1 LERSVDEFLRLTI
14 FGLVAAAVY
23 FVAASG
29 LVLTYTTSGIFNFGH
44 GALGMMAAF
53 VYWELRVHHHWPA
66 PLALVAVLGVLAPL
80 AGMLVERV
88 LIRNLRGASLA
99 TTLVVTVGLLA
110 GLIGLAHTIWKPA
123 SRNLEPFFGANR
135 FKVLGVYVTW
145 HQGITILIA
154 AAVAI
159 GLRVFLYRTRI
170 GIAMRAVV
178 DNGELA
184 SLNGT
189 RPNRVSSLSWALGT
203 SLAAL
208 AGILLAP
215 VLSLEVI
222 ALTLLVL
229 SAYAAAMV
237 GRLRSLPMTLLGA
250 VILGLLVQ
258 YVPSYLPKLFANDT
272 MPGWLTN
279 ISTALPMIML
289 FVVLLVLPGAQLR
302 GWHAR
307 PGAVIRIPG
316 LRASLVGGGLLVT
329 VAVVCSR
336 VLSARDI
343 PRVGLGLAMGLIV
356 LSLVPLTGW
365 AGQVSLCQLTLAGVG
380 ACAMAKLGA
389 HGEPLGLLAAM
400 LVTGAV
406 GALIALPALRL
417 QGLYLALSTLAFAVF
432 MDNMVFPRRDVFYS
446 GTIPVGRLD
455 LGFFSFDDDRSYFVL
470 LAIAFAVMAVVV
482 LALRRGPFGRRLAAM
497 RDSPAACATLGLD
510 LTRTKLAVFTLSAA
524 MAGLAG
530 ALYGGLKVTV
540 GSENF
545 TLEQGLPVLL
555 LAVVGGIATVSG
567 ALFGGMFFVLLTIVS
582 EEVKALSWVLVI
594 GPGLVG
600 VTLGRSPDG
609 AVPEIAARF
618 RALRA
623 GRGAGRT
630 DAVQPTREPE
640 LTTLG
645 IDRPF
650 DPSDL
655 ATIDRVL
662 DIEEVEPVGTAPG

>member
-1 LERSVDEFLRLTI
+1 MDEFLRLTI

-29 LVLTYTTSGIFNFGH
+29 LVLTYTTSGIFNFAH

-66 PLALVAVLGVLAPL
+66 PLALFTVLCVLAPL

-110 GLIGLAHTIWKPA
+110 GLIGLAQTIWKPA
-123 SRNLEPFFGANR
+123 SRNLDQFFGTNK

-154 AAVAI
+154 AGVAI
-159 GLRVFLYRTRI
+159 GLRIFLYRTRI

-178 DNGELA
+178 DDGDLA
-184 SLNGT
+184 ALNGT
-189 RPNRVSSLSWALGT
+189 RPAVVSSLSWALGT

-215 VLSLEVI
+215 VLSLEII

-229 SAYAAAMV
+229 DAYAAAMV
-237 GRLRSLPMTLLGA
+237 GRLRNLPMTLLGA

-258 YVPSYLPKLFANDT
+258 YIPNYLPKLFANNT

-279 ISTALPMIML
+279 ISTAIPVIML
-289 FVVLLVLPGAQLR
+289 FVVLLVLPEPQLR

-307 PGAVIRIPG
+307 AGATIRVPS
-316 LRASLVGGGLLVT
+316 LRASLVGGGLLVSG
-329 VAVVCSR
+329 AFVVS
-336 VLSARDI
+336 
-343 PRVGLGLAMGLIV
+343 GLFSGDFVHRASEGLALGLIV
-356 LSLVPLTGW
+356 LSLVPLTGY
-365 AGQVSLCQLTLAGVG
+365 AGQVSLCQLTLAGIG
-380 ACAMAKLGA
+380 ACTMAKLGA
-389 HGEPLGLLAAM
+389 GGEPLGLIAA
-400 LVTGAV
+400 LLITGAV

-432 MDNMVFPRRDVFYS
+432 MDNMVFPRRDVFYA

-455 LGFFSFDDDRSYFVL
+455 LGVFSFDDERSYFVL
-470 LAIAFAVMAVVV
+470 LAIAYAVMAVVV
-482 LALRRGPFGRRLAAM
+482 LAIRRGAFGRRLAAM

-510 LTRTKLAVFTLSAA
+510 LTRTKLTVFALSAS
-524 MAGLAG
+524 MAGLGG
-530 ALYGGLKVTV
+530 ALYGGFRVTV

-545 TLEQGLPVLL
+545 AMVLGLPVLL
-555 LAVVGGIATVSG
+555 LAVIGGIATVSG
-567 ALFGGMFFVLLTIVS
+567 ALFGAMVFELFKFFAEKVS
-582 EEVKALSWVLVI
+582 WLSWLPAI

-600 VTLGRSPDG
+600 VSLGRQPDG
-609 AVPEIAARF
+609 AVPAISTGF
-618 RALRA
+618 RAFRK
-623 GRGAGRT
+623 GGGADRT
-630 DAVQPTREPE
+630 APSELGAEPE

-650 DPSDL
+650 EPAHL
-655 ATIDRVL
+655 AAIDRAL
-662 DIEEVEPVGTAPG
+662 ALEEVEGVAAAQH